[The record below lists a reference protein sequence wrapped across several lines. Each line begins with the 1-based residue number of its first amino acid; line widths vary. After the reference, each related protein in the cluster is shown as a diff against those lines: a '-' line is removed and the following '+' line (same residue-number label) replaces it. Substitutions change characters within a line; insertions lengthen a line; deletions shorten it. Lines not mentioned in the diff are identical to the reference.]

1 MATKPA
7 RWHRSDTSRRCN
19 SCAADWIGSRRSPR
33 HSRRIG
39 TMPSAK
45 SRGSG
50 ESRMYIGW
58 PGLATTQPSRG
69 RASQPSNGKSKIRRG
84 CRGSA
89 GRPRPSPREHA
100 IVTCMSRRLPLIA
113 LLLAATLCFAKD
125 KSKDRFLPPGPIH
138 LDKAGRKWA
147 DKTLRK
153 MSPEDKVGQLFAI
166 WVRVQ
171 FLNDAD
177 PIFVQLRD
185 NIRKYRI
192 GSLVMSVPVDG
203 AVLLKSQPD
212 VAADLLNR
220 LQKSS
225 KLPLIV
231 AADFE
236 RGVSMRL
243 NGATV
248 FPHAMAFGA
257 TGKTENAE
265 AFGRITALEARAIG
279 VHWNFFPDAD
289 VNSNP
294 ANPIINTRSFGED
307 PKQVG
312 DFVAAYIRGAHQGSM
327 LTTAKHFPGHGPTAT
342 HSHLGL
348 AQVTGDRVRLDAV
361 ELPPFRR
368 AIEAGVDA
376 VMVAHVTVP
385 ALDSEPNRVAT
396 TSRAIVDGLLKEEM
410 GFKGIVV
417 TDALDMAALTRL
429 YAKDIGRAAVESF
442 KAGNDMLIIPADLDA
457 SYRSMLQ
464 AVQSGEISRSR
475 LDKSVRKILGLKA
488 SLGLN
493 KARLVDPGQLSSE
506 IAKPENLAVGER
518 IADEAITLIRDN
530 GKVIPLQSSG
540 TSSGTMEP
548 ALPYQSLTEVS
559 NRLVAVIFSDDL
571 RTDSGRMLER
581 QILARVPDARVIY
594 VDARSAAGMKPGV
607 VEAVEAAEHVIA
619 AVYVVPTAGKA
630 LRAAGGGL
638 KNTVAMDDAT
648 GSLLAAMLDL
658 AADRTV
664 VLAMGNPYV
673 VQEFPAI
680 ENYLCAFSNAT
691 VSETAAVKAIFGEIP
706 IRGHLPVTIPGVASR
721 GEGLERPARPAQS
734 TSSGGSFHVQQ

>member
-1 MATKPA
+1 MV
-7 RWHRSDTSRRCN
+7 
-19 SCAADWIGSRRSPR
+19 
-33 HSRRIG
+33 
-39 TMPSAK
+39 
-45 SRGSG
+45 
-50 ESRMYIGW
+50 
-58 PGLATTQPSRG
+58 
-69 RASQPSNGKSKIRRG
+69 
-84 CRGSA
+84 
-89 GRPRPSPREHA
+89 RPFLL
-100 IVTCMSRRLPLIA
+100 TA
-113 LLLAATLCFAKD
+113 LLLAGALCSAKNND
-125 KSKDRFLPPGPIH
+125 KSRNRFLPPGPIH
-138 LDKAGRKWA
+138 VDRGGRKWV
-147 DKTLRK
+147 DKTLRR
-153 MSPEDKVGQLFAI
+153 MSPEDKVGQLFSI
-166 WVRVQ
+166 FVRTQ

-177 PIFVQLRD
+177 PIFVHLRD
-185 NIRKYRI
+185 NIHKYHL

-203 AVLLKSQPD
+203 PVLLKSSPY

-220 LQKSS
+220 LQRSS

-243 NGATV
+243 NGTTV

-265 AFGRITALEARAIG
+265 AFGRITALEARAVG

-294 ANPIINTRSFGED
+294 ANPIINTRSFGGD
-307 PKQVG
+307 PTQVG
-312 DFVAAYIRGAHQGSM
+312 DFVAAYIKGAHEGGM
-327 LTTAKHFPGHGPTAT
+327 LTTAKHFPGHGDTASD
-342 HSHLGL
+342 SHLGI
-348 AQVTGDRVRLDAV
+348 AQVTGDRARLNAV
-361 ELPPFRR
+361 ELPPFKR

-396 TSRAIVDGLLKEEM
+396 TSKAIVTGLLREDM
-410 GFKGIVV
+410 GFQGIVV
-417 TDALDMAALTRL
+417 TDALDMAGLTRL

-442 KAGNDMLIIPADLDA
+442 KAGNDMLIIPANLDA
-457 SYRSMLQ
+457 SYRAVLQ

-475 LDKSVRKILGLKA
+475 LDQSVRKILGLKA

-506 IAKPENLAVGER
+506 IAKPENLAVGQR
-518 IADEAITLIRDN
+518 IADEAITLVRDN
-530 GKVIPLQSSG
+530 GKVIPLQSPA
-540 TSSGTMEP
+540 TSSGTMEA
-548 ALPYQSLTEVS
+548 ALPYQSLPEVS
-559 NRLVAVIFSDDL
+559 NRLVAVIFSDDV

-581 QILARVPDARVIY
+581 QILVRVPDAHVIY
-594 VDARSAAGMKPGV
+594 VDARSAAGMKPAI

-619 AVYVVPTAGKA
+619 AVYVNPVAGKA
-630 LRAAGGGL
+630 LRAADGGL
-638 KNTVAMDDAT
+638 TNTVAMDNAT
-648 GSLLAAMLDL
+648 GSLLSAILDR

-664 VLAMGNPYV
+664 ILAMGNPYV

-706 IRGHLPVTIPGVASR
+706 IGGHLPVTIPGVASR
-721 GEGLERPARPAQS
+721 GEGQERPARLAQS
-734 TSSGGSFHVQQ
+734 TSSGGSTHVQP

>member
-1 MATKPA
+1 ML
-7 RWHRSDTSRRCN
+7 
-19 SCAADWIGSRRSPR
+19 R
-33 HSRRIG
+33 H
-39 TMPSAK
+39 
-45 SRGSG
+45 
-50 ESRMYIGW
+50 
-58 PGLATTQPSRG
+58 L
-69 RASQPSNGKSKIRRG
+69 
-84 CRGSA
+84 
-89 GRPRPSPREHA
+89 
-100 IVTCMSRRLPLIA
+100 LLIA
-113 LLLAATLCFAKD
+113 LLLTSLGFARDKDKD
-125 KSKDRFLPPGPIH
+125 KSKDRRQQPGPIH
-138 LDKAGRKWA
+138 LDKAGQKWV

-153 MSPEDKVGQLFAI
+153 MSPEEKVGQLFGIKVLA
-166 WVRVQ
+166 Q

-177 PIFVQLRD
+177 PIFIQLRD
-185 NIRKYRI
+185 NVRKYHI
-192 GSLVMSVPVDG
+192 GSLLMTVPMDG

-212 VAADLLNR
+212 VAAELLNR
-220 LQKSS
+220 LQRSS

-248 FPHAMAFGA
+248 FPHAMALGA
-257 TGKTENAE
+257 TGKPENAE

-327 LTTAKHFPGHGPTAT
+327 LTTAKHFPGHGDTAAD
-342 HSHLGL
+342 SHLGL
-348 AQVTGDRVRLDAV
+348 AQVTGDRARLDAV

-385 ALDSEPNRVAT
+385 ALDSQPNRVAT

-417 TDALDMAALTRL
+417 TDALDMAGLTRL
-429 YAKDIGRAAVESF
+429 YAQHIGQAAVDSF
-442 KAGNDMLIIPADLDA
+442 NAGNDVLIIPADLDA
-457 SYRSMLQ
+457 SYRSLLE
-464 AVQSGEISRSR
+464 AVQSGEISGQR
-475 LDKSVRKILGLKA
+475 LDQSVRKILELKA

-493 KARLVDPGQLSSE
+493 KARLVDPGQLSRE
-506 IAKPENLAVGER
+506 IAKPENVAVGQR
-518 IADEAITLIRDN
+518 IADEAITLVRDN
-530 GKVIPLQSSG
+530 GKVIPLQSFAASLG
-540 TSSGTMEP
+540 TLKA
-548 ALPYQSLTEVS
+548 ALPYQSVTEVS
-559 NRLVAVIFSDDL
+559 NRLVAVIFLDDL
-571 RTDSGRMLER
+571 RADSGRMLEH

-594 VDARSAAGMKPGV
+594 VDARSAAGMKPSV

-630 LRAAGGGL
+630 MRAAGGGL

-648 GSLLAAMLDL
+648 GSVLTAILDRAAQ
-658 AADRTV
+658 RTV

-673 VQEFPAI
+673 VQDFPAI
-680 ENYLCAFSNAT
+680 ENYVCAFSNAT

-706 IRGHLPVTIPGVASR
+706 ISGHLPVTIPGIASR
-721 GEGLERPARPAQS
+721 GEGLERPARPS
-734 TSSGGSFHVQQ
+734 SVRPSSGGSSHVQP

>member
-1 MATKPA
+1 MF
-7 RWHRSDTSRRCN
+7 
-19 SCAADWIGSRRSPR
+19 
-33 HSRRIG
+33 
-39 TMPSAK
+39 
-45 SRGSG
+45 
-50 ESRMYIGW
+50 
-58 PGLATTQPSRG
+58 
-69 RASQPSNGKSKIRRG
+69 
-84 CRGSA
+84 
-89 GRPRPSPREHA
+89 
-100 IVTCMSRRLPLIA
+100 RRLPLIA

-138 LDKAGRKWA
+138 LDKAGQKWA

-166 WVRVQ
+166 SVRVQ

-185 NIRKYRI
+185 NLRKYRI
-192 GSLVMSVPVDG
+192 GSVVMSVPVDG
-203 AVLLKSQPD
+203 PVLLRSQPD
-212 VAADLLNR
+212 VAAELLNR
-220 LQKSS
+220 LQRSS

-231 AADFE
+231 SADFE

-243 NGATV
+243 HGTTV

-307 PKQVG
+307 PQLVG
-312 DFVAAYIRGAHQGSM
+312 DFVAAYIRGAHEGGM
-327 LTTAKHFPGHGPTAT
+327 LVTAKHFPGHGDTAAD
-342 HSHLGL
+342 SHLGL
-348 AQVTGDRVRLDAV
+348 ARVTGDRARLDAV

-376 VMVAHVTVP
+376 VMIAHVTVP
-385 ALDSEPNRVAT
+385 ALDAEPNRVAT
-396 TSRAIVDGLLKEEM
+396 TSKPVVSGLLKEEM
-410 GFKGIVV
+410 GFKGMVV
-417 TDALDMAALTRL
+417 TDALDMAGLTRL

-442 KAGNDMLIIPADLDA
+442 QAGNDLLIIPADLGA
-457 SYRSMLQ
+457 SYRAVLQ
-464 AVQSGEISRSR
+464 AVRSGEIDRQR
-475 LDKSVRKILGLKA
+475 LDQSVRKILELKA

-493 KARLVDPGQLSSE
+493 KARLADSSQLSRQ
-506 IAKPENLAVGER
+506 IAKPENLAAGQR
-518 IADEAITLIRDN
+518 MADEAITLVRDN
-530 GKVIPLQSSG
+530 AKVIPLQSFG
-540 TSSGTMEP
+540 TSFGTSLGTREA

-559 NRLVAVIFSDDL
+559 NRLVVAIFSDDL

-594 VDARSAAGMKPGV
+594 VDARSAAGMKPAV
-607 VEAVEAAEHVIA
+607 IEAVEAAEQVIA
-619 AVYVVPTAGKA
+619 ALYVVPVAGKA
-630 LRAAGGGL
+630 MRAAGGGL
-638 KNTVAMDDAT
+638 TNTVALDDAT
-648 GSLLAAMLDL
+648 GSLLTAILDH

-673 VQEFPAI
+673 VQDFPAI
-680 ENYLCAFSNAT
+680 QSYLCAFSNAT

-706 IRGHLPVTIPGVASR
+706 IGGHLPVTIPGIASR
-721 GEGLERPARPAQS
+721 GEGIERPARPISAQP
-734 TSSGGSFHVQQ
+734 SSGGYSHVQP

>member
-1 MATKPA
+1 
-7 RWHRSDTSRRCN
+7 
-19 SCAADWIGSRRSPR
+19 
-33 HSRRIG
+33 
-39 TMPSAK
+39 
-45 SRGSG
+45 
-50 ESRMYIGW
+50 
-58 PGLATTQPSRG
+58 
-69 RASQPSNGKSKIRRG
+69 
-84 CRGSA
+84 
-89 GRPRPSPREHA
+89 
-100 IVTCMSRRLPLIA
+100 MSRHLLLIA
-113 LLLAATLCFAKD
+113 LLLAAALCFARDKD
-125 KSKDRFLPPGPIH
+125 KTKDRYQQPGPIH
-138 LDKAGRKWA
+138 LDKAGQKWA

-153 MSPEDKVGQLFAI
+153 MSTEEKVGQLFGIKVLA
-166 WVRVQ
+166 Q

-177 PIFVQLRD
+177 PIFIQLRD
-185 NIRKYRI
+185 NLRKYHI
-192 GSLVMSVPVDG
+192 GSLVMTVPLDG

-327 LTTAKHFPGHGPTAT
+327 LPTAKHFPGHGDTPTD
-342 HSHLGL
+342 SHLGL
-348 AQVTGDRVRLDAV
+348 AQVTGDRAHLEAL

-385 ALDSEPNRVAT
+385 TLDSEPNRVAT

-429 YAKDIGRAAVESF
+429 YAQNSGIGRAAVDSF
-442 KAGNDMLIIPADLDA
+442 NAGNDVLIIPADLDA
-457 SYRSMLQ
+457 SYRSLLG
-464 AVQSGEISRSR
+464 AVHSGEISGQR
-475 LDKSVRKILGLKA
+475 LDQSVRKILELKA

-493 KARLVDPGQLSSE
+493 KARLVDLSQLSRV
-506 IAKPENLAVGER
+506 IAKPENVAVGQR
-518 IADEAITLIRDN
+518 IADEAITLVRDN
-530 GKVIPLQSSG
+530 GKVIPLQSSFG
-540 TSSGTMEP
+540 TPKP
-548 ALPYQSLTEVS
+548 ALPYQSVTEVS
-559 NRLVAVIFSDDL
+559 NRLVALVFADDL
-571 RTDSGRMLER
+571 RTDSGRMLEH

-594 VDARSAAGMKPGV
+594 VDARSAAGMKPSV

-630 LRAAGGGL
+630 MRATADLKNEDLKNGDIKNGGL
-638 KNTVAMDDAT
+638 KNTVALDAAT
-648 GSLLAAMLDL
+648 GSLLTAILDRAAE
-658 AADRTV
+658 RTV

-673 VQEFPAI
+673 VQDFPAI
-680 ENYLCAFSNAT
+680 ENYVCAFSNAT

-706 IRGHLPVTIPGVASR
+706 ISGHLPVTIPGIASR
-721 GEGLERPARPAQS
+721 GEGLDRPARPS
-734 TSSGGSFHVQQ
+734 SPRPSSGGSSHVQP

>member
-1 MATKPA
+1 MF
-7 RWHRSDTSRRCN
+7 
-19 SCAADWIGSRRSPR
+19 R
-33 HSRRIG
+33 H
-39 TMPSAK
+39 
-45 SRGSG
+45 
-50 ESRMYIGW
+50 
-58 PGLATTQPSRG
+58 L
-69 RASQPSNGKSKIRRG
+69 
-84 CRGSA
+84 
-89 GRPRPSPREHA
+89 
-100 IVTCMSRRLPLIA
+100 LPIA
-113 LLLAATLCFAKD
+113 LLLAAALCFAKD
-125 KSKDRFLPPGPIH
+125 KSKDRFLQAGPIH
-138 LDKAGRKWA
+138 VDRAGRRWV

-166 WVRVQ
+166 PVNVQ

-177 PIFVQLRD
+177 PIWIQLRD
-185 NIRKYRI
+185 NVRKYHI
-192 GSLVMSVPVDG
+192 GSLVMTVPMDG
-203 AVLLKSQPD
+203 PFLLKSQPD
-212 VAADLLNR
+212 VAAELLNR
-220 LQKSS
+220 LQRSS

-257 TGKTENAE
+257 AGKTENAE

-279 VHWNFFPDAD
+279 VHWNFFPVAD

-312 DFVAAYIRGAHQGSM
+312 DFVAAYIRGAHEGSM
-327 LTTAKHFPGHGPTAT
+327 LTTAKHFPGHGDTAAD
-342 HSHLGL
+342 SHLGL
-348 AQVTGDRVRLDAV
+348 AQVTGDRARLDAV

-385 ALDSEPNRVAT
+385 ALDAEPNRVAT
-396 TSRAIVDGLLKEEM
+396 TSKAIVTGLLKEDM

-417 TDALDMAALTRL
+417 TDALDMAGLTRL
-429 YAKDIGRAAVESF
+429 YANDIGRAAVESF
-442 KAGNDMLIIPADLDA
+442 KAGNDALIIPADLGA
-457 SYRSMLQ
+457 SYRSVLQ
-464 AVQSGEISRSR
+464 AVHSGEISRER
-475 LDKSVRKILGLKA
+475 LDQSVRKILEAKA

-493 KARLVDPGQLSSE
+493 KARLVDPALLSSE
-506 IAKPENLAVGER
+506 IAKPENLAVGQR
-518 IADEAITLIRDN
+518 IADEAITLVRDN
-530 GKVIPLQSSG
+530 GKVIPLQSFAASIG
-540 TSSGTMEP
+540 TRQA
-548 ALPYQSLTEVS
+548 ALPYQSVAEAS

-594 VDARSAAGMKPGV
+594 VDPRSAAGMKPSV
-607 VEAVEAAEHVIA
+607 VEAVEAAEHAIA

-630 LRAAGGGL
+630 MRAAGGGL

-648 GSLLAAMLDL
+648 GSLLAGILDR
-658 AADRTV
+658 AASRTV

-673 VQEFPAI
+673 VQDFPAI
-680 ENYLCAFSNAT
+680 QNYVCAFSNAT

-706 IRGHLPVTIPGVASR
+706 IRGRLPVTIPGVASR
-721 GEGLERPARPAQS
+721 GEGIERPARPISVQP
-734 TSSGGSFHVQQ
+734 SSGGSSHVQP

>member
-1 MATKPA
+1 
-7 RWHRSDTSRRCN
+7 
-19 SCAADWIGSRRSPR
+19 
-33 HSRRIG
+33 
-39 TMPSAK
+39 
-45 SRGSG
+45 
-50 ESRMYIGW
+50 
-58 PGLATTQPSRG
+58 
-69 RASQPSNGKSKIRRG
+69 
-84 CRGSA
+84 
-89 GRPRPSPREHA
+89 
-100 IVTCMSRRLPLIA
+100 MSRRLLLIA

-147 DKTLRK
+147 DKTLGK

-192 GSLVMSVPVDG
+192 GSVVMSVPVDG
-203 AVLLKSQPD
+203 PVLLKSQPD
-212 VAADLLNR
+212 VAAELLNR
-220 LQKSS
+220 LQRSS

-231 AADFE
+231 SADFE

-243 NGATV
+243 NGTTV

-257 TGKTENAE
+257 AGKTENAE

-307 PKQVG
+307 PHQVG
-312 DFVAAYIRGAHQGSM
+312 DLVAAYIRGAHEGGM
-327 LTTAKHFPGHGPTAT
+327 LVTAKHFPGHGDTAAD
-342 HSHLGL
+342 SHLGL
-348 AQVTGDRVRLDAV
+348 AQVTGNRARLDAV

-368 AIEAGVDA
+368 AIDAGVDA

-385 ALDSEPNRVAT
+385 ALDAEPNRVAT
-396 TSRAIVDGLLKEEM
+396 TSKSVVSGLLKEEM
-410 GFKGIVV
+410 GFQGIVV
-417 TDALDMAALTRL
+417 TDALDMAGLTRL

-442 KAGNDMLIIPADLDA
+442 QAGNDMLIIPADLDA
-457 SYRSMLQ
+457 SYRAVLQ
-464 AVQSGEISRSR
+464 AVRSGEIDR
-475 LDKSVRKILGLKA
+475 LQLDRSVRKILELKA

-493 KARLVDPGQLSSE
+493 KARLADPSRLSSQ
-506 IAKPENLAVGER
+506 IAQPENLAAGQHM
-518 IADEAITLIRDN
+518 ADEAITFVRDN
-530 GKVIPLQSSG
+530 GKVIPLQSLGNSLG
-540 TSSGTMEP
+540 TPEA
-548 ALPYQSLTEVS
+548 ALPYQPLTEVS
-559 NRLVAVIFSDDL
+559 NRLVVVIFSDDL

-594 VDARSAAGMKPGV
+594 VDARSAAGMKPAV

-619 AVYVVPTAGKA
+619 ALYVVPVAGKA
-630 LRAAGGGL
+630 KRAAGGGL
-638 KNTVAMDDAT
+638 MNTVAMDGAT
-648 GSLLAAMLDL
+648 GSLLTAILER

-673 VQEFPAI
+673 VQDFPAI
-680 ENYLCAFSNAT
+680 QNYVCAFSNAS

-706 IRGHLPVTIPGVASR
+706 IGGRLPVTIPGIASR
-721 GEGLERPARPAQS
+721 GEGIERPARPISAQP
-734 TSSGGSFHVQQ
+734 SSGGSFRVQP